1 MKGLGVVN
9 LHICKMKATTISERI
24 LLVILF
30 LTTEMFQLSELDKAL
45 VVTQSPLS
53 AF

>member
-9 LHICKMKATTISERI
+9 LHICKMKATISERI